1 MSLKLRLKPEEKV
14 IIGRAVIQNGSK
26 ASEFIVENNVPVLRQ
41 KDIMAERE
49 ADTPSRRVYFV
60 IQLMYIDAE
69 RLVEYHA
76 RYWEQ
81 ANDILAAAPS
91 TKPYM
96 EKISEQILAGEYYQ
110 ALKLTRKL
118 IDYEKELIDH
128 VKQSV

>member
-1 MSLKLRLKPEEKV
+1 MSLKLRLKPDEKV
-14 IIGRAVIQNGSK
+14 IIGRAVIRNGSK
-26 ASEFIVENNVPVLRQ
+26 ASEFIVENNVPILRH
-41 KDIMAERE
+41 KDIMTELE

-60 IQLMYIDAE
+60 IQLMYIDSE

-76 RYWEQ
+76 RYWEY
-81 ANDILAAAPS
+81 AHDILAAAPS
-91 TKPYM
+91 TKPHIG
-96 EKISEQILAGEYYQ
+96 KISEQILGGEYYQ